1 MLLSQAKDSWQM
13 SRMQQDTDPSS
24 CQVILSLPWPEIY
37 LSLLIFLHNVLL
49 PFFLS
54 TSFSAS
60 FYFFVNSLFP
70 EHFDV
75 LTEYSYMK

>member
-1 MLLSQAKDSWQM
+1 MRIPPAAKPFRQ
-13 SRMQQDTDPSS
+13 
-24 CQVILSLPWPEIY
+24 CPWLEIY

-54 TSFSAS
+54 TSLCVS
-60 FYFFVNSLFP
+60 FFYSPFP

-75 LTEYSYMK
+75 LSEYSYMK